1 MRLVYHP
8 AGHDDDLGPDQD
20 ALGIGVDALHALA
33 VRLRGQ
39 DPGAWPRLLLLI
51 GVAVALAL
59 YLSNSKSANISPAV
73 YVLIGIVVGGA
84 LLRIARTRR
93 R

>member
-1 MRLVYHP
+1 MGLLRRL
-8 AGHDDDLGPDQD
+8 DDRV
-20 ALGIGVDALHALA
+20 IGKAERDPA
-33 VRLRGQ
+33 VRRRVDVWANG
-39 DPGAWPRLLLLI
+39 LLLLV

-59 YLSNSKSANISPAV
+59 SLSNSKSANISPAV
-73 YVLIGIVVGGA
+73 YVLIGIVVVGA